1 MIQSEEYKNRELYTK
16 HGLIKFDEKGIAEVP
31 NQSLEK
37 KLIKMYTF
45 ELVKVEEDDTK
56 VEEDDT
62 KVEEEADKVEEDTKV
77 EEQEIEKKKSPAKT
91 TTRRKSSTTR
101 TAKSNVEKDEK

>member
-31 NQSLEK
+31 NKSLEK
-37 KLIKMYTF
+37 KLINMYTF
-45 ELVKVEEDDTK
+45 ELVK